1 MSNDSSIFRSNCVPN
16 VVENDLCLWE
26 RQKKSNTFRIAP
38 CGRLGRFVFEDKE
51 MAGHQFES
59 WNTLNSWLLESY
71 ERGEGP
77 ANPSN
82 LEELIET
89 ASSGFS

>member
-1 MSNDSSIFRSNCVPN
+1 M
-16 VVENDLCLWE
+16 
-26 RQKKSNTFRIAP
+26 
-38 CGRLGRFVFEDKE
+38 GRFVFEDKE